1 MVVEPE
7 SLCWLEGRMVAH
19 RDGPTW
25 AETFAR
31 FPQLEAVVCDGGT
44 GLHAGI
50 DLVRQRRRAADDGRR
65 LERGLDVFHTLRD
78 GRRALRAT
86 WRRVGEAIE
95 RAEAID
101 RTLASRAWHGQS
113 LAGHGGA
120 AGVAWRKAERLWDRA
135 VAIEAAWDEAR
146 TALEL
151 FTPAGRL
158 MTRPQAEA
166 ILAKALPGLVG
177 VEWSKTRRTLARGE
191 SLSFLDWIE
200 RGLAGLSLPAP
211 TLEAILS
218 REGARRAQSRP
229 GRGATVARGLALVRT
244 VQLSKTDAD
253 WETSASRVRQVLRDA
268 WRASSLVE
276 CINSVVRM
284 QQSRHRKM
292 TPGLLDLKRLYWN
305 LRRLRTGR
313 RRGKAPYEL
322 LGLRLPELSWWEL
335 LKMPPE
341 QLRQHLSASKLAS

>member
-7 SLCWLEGRMVAH
+7 SLVWLEGRPVAH

-25 AETFAR
+25 AETFAQ
-31 FPQLEAVVCDGGT
+31 FPRLEAVVCDGGT

-50 DLVRQRRRAADDGRR
+50 DRVRQRRREAGDPRV

-78 GRRALRAT
+78 GRLALRST
-86 WRRVGEAIE
+86 WRHVREAIE

-120 AGVAWRKAERLWDRA
+120 AGVAWHKAERLFDRA

-151 FTPAGRL
+151 FTSAGRL
-158 MTRPQAEA
+158 MTRQKAEA
-166 ILAKALPGLVG
+166 ILATAMPGLVG
-177 VEWSKTRRTLARGE
+177 AEWSKTRRTLGRRE
-191 SLSFLDWIE
+191 SLSFLDWVE
-200 RGLAGLSLPAP
+200 RGLADLSLPAA

-229 GRGATVARGLALVRT
+229 GGATVACGLTLVRT
-244 VQLSKTDAD
+244 VQLSKTDPD
-253 WETSASRVRQVLRDA
+253 WATSASRVRQVLRDA

-276 CINSVVRM
+276 CVNSVVRM

-292 TPGLLDLKRLYWN
+292 TPGLLDLKRLSWN
-305 LRRLRTGR
+305 LRRFRTGR